1 MFKTVL
7 VSVLLISHIFAA
19 SWQSKKFGF
28 KPRIIHGK
36 DAQPGQFKY
45 MASLREVEQ
54 LGDEY
59 VNYKHF
65 CGGAV
70 ISENWIITAAH
81 CFTDE
86 LENTDNIRIVVG
98 TNYIETDGLMYEVER
113 VIKHIDYH
121 NFLKDDISL
130 LQTKSQITF
139 GESIQP
145 IEMAKKWI
153 EPGSDVV
160 GVGFGITGT

>member
-7 VSVLLISHIFAA
+7 VSVLLISPIFAA
-19 SWQSKKFGF
+19 SWQSRKSGF

-54 LGDEY
+54 LGDDY

-86 LENTDNIRIVVG
+86 LDTANIRIVVG
-98 TNYIETDGLMYEVER
+98 TNYIETVGLMYEVER
-113 VIKHIDYH
+113 VIKHNDYY

-139 GESIQP
+139 GEFIQP
-145 IEMAKKWI
+145 IEIAKKWI

-160 GVGFGITGT
+160 GAGFGITGT